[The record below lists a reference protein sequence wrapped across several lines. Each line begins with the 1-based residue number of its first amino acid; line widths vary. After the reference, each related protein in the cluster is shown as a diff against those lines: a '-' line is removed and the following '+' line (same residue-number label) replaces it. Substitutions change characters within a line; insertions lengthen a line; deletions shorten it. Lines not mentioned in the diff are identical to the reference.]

1 MASLAANR
9 QLRRLA
15 GIKVE
20 TEEEERGRV
29 RGEERGRVRGEK
41 MGRGRDAKNPPS
53 SASNHFL
60 LAPRRFHS
68 TIRPFVHIEK
78 SFLMTIPR
86 TPKTRS
92 GHYGREY
99 HPFFSLP
106 SCPTN
111 SPSARLPMPYIPS
124 FHPPLSVRNSE
135 SLVGLKMRPS
145 LFSSFHFF
153 RRLINVMRFSREKK
167 FANGLANGRGRRM
180 VEKLFEIEHELCF
193 EYRFE

>member
-60 LAPRRFHS
+60 LTPRRFHS

-99 HPFFSLP
+99 HPFFFRSLP
-106 SCPTN
+106 ALRILHPRGYRCLTSLLSIHPF
-111 SPSARLPMPYIPS
+111 PSVIQKVWS
-124 FHPPLSVRNSE
+124 D
-135 SLVGLKMRPS
+135 
-145 LFSSFHFF
+145 
-153 RRLINVMRFSREKK
+153 
-167 FANGLANGRGRRM
+167 
-180 VEKLFEIEHELCF
+180 
-193 EYRFE
+193 

>member
-1 MASLAANR
+1 
-9 QLRRLA
+9 
-15 GIKVE
+15 
-20 TEEEERGRV
+20 
-29 RGEERGRVRGEK
+29 

-60 LAPRRFHS
+60 LTPRRFHS

-99 HPFFSLP
+99 HPFFFRSLP
-106 SCPTN
+106 ALRILHPRGYRCLTP
-111 SPSARLPMPYIPS
+111 PS
-124 FHPPLSVRNSE
+124 FHPLLSVRNSE

-145 LFSSFHFF
+145 LFPSLHFF

-180 VEKLFEIEHELCF
+180 VEKLFEIEHELCALSIDLN
-193 EYRFE
+193 ERMCG